1 MLTGRTVSQ
10 MKVRT
15 VTACILGMST
25 QNDIPARNI
34 LYVYIS
40 QVAVPRNIRF
50 SMYA

>member
-15 VTACILGMST
+15 VTRDIRHVT

-40 QVAVPRNIRF
+40 QVAVPRNTRF